1 VLKIHETTTAAGA
14 FASVALDVRDDTL
27 VLVDGGAERALPSGS
42 IPAVLRRFGAPI
54 EPETKLNE
62 IARLALPD
70 GGVLRHVRHLARF
83 DVIGKDW
90 LVWEPPAGESLIALA
105 TTVAGALAHLAKA
118 T

>member
-1 VLKIHETTTAAGA
+1 MLKIHETTTTAGA

-27 VLVDGGAERALPSGS
+27 VLVDAEGERPLPAGAV
-42 IPAVLRRFGAPI
+42 PAVLRRFGAPI
-54 EPETKLNE
+54 EPDTKLNE
-62 IARLALPD
+62 VARLALPD
-70 GGVLRHVRHLARF
+70 GSLIRHVRHLARF

-90 LVWEPPAGESLIALA
+90 LVWEPPGGEPLIALA